1 MNRILVFI
9 TTCILTF
16 GVPLT
21 AYASTLDDVIG
32 MDTQTEETQPVSE
45 NVQPEETQPV
55 QQPTQ
60 QPVQQT
66 TQTTQQSN
74 YTTDEYLESIK
85 QATDLSGPS
94 AGAERVNNG
103 ITKVASFIVQILA
116 YFITAFLVVRVVLD
130 LTYICIPFTRSFLAN
145 GYGGNAQAGGGG
157 MGMQQPGM
165 GMGGMGMNSGMG
177 MGGMG
182 MGMGMGG
189 MRGGYGM
196 NRMGMGGMG
205 MGGMQGSAPGANP
218 AMGRV
223 QWISTAA
230 LNAVAAESVVGQD
243 GKPVSPLGSYAKD
256 MVVVLVITPIL
267 LTLAITGVLTD
278 LGFLLGQL
286 ITNAVAGI
294 GTMF

>member
-1 MNRILVFI
+1 MKRILVFI

-182 MGMGMGG
+182 MG
-189 MRGGYGM
+189 
-196 NRMGMGGMG
+196 
-205 MGGMQGSAPGANP
+205 GMQGSAPGANP

>member
-1 MNRILVFI
+1 MKRILVFI
-9 TTCILTF
+9 TACILTF

-21 AYASTLDDVIG
+21 TYASTLDDVIG
-32 MDTQTEETQPVSE
+32 MDTQTEETQPVNE
-45 NVQPEETQPV
+45 NVQPEESQTVQQPEQQPV
-55 QQPTQ
+55 QQPEQ

-66 TQTTQQSN
+66 TQQGN

-94 AGAERVNNG
+94 AGAERVNSG

-116 YFITAFLVVRVVLD
+116 YFLTAFLVVRVVLD
-130 LTYICIPFTRSFLAN
+130 LTYICIPFTRSILAN
-145 GYGGNAQAGGGG
+145 GYGGNPQAGGG

-165 GMGGMGMNSGMG
+165 GGMGMGAGMGGMG

-182 MGMGMGG
+182 GYG

-196 NRMGMGGMG
+196 NRMGMGG

-218 AMGRV
+218 AMGRI
-223 QWISTAA
+223 QWVSTAA
-230 LNAVAAESVVGQD
+230 LNAVSAESVVGQD
-243 GKPVSPLGSYAKD
+243 GKPVSPLGTYAKD

-278 LGFLLGQL
+278 LGFLLGEL
-286 ITNAVAGI
+286 ITNAVSGI